1 MQLKPYQTDAVKSL
15 LERSGRFLRQNGGKK
30 MIFKSPT
37 GSGKTVMM
45 AELLKQL
52 ADSKTPRPLSF
63 IWAAPRQL
71 HIQSREKLENYYA
84 ESMALACSDFNG
96 LADRQIG
103 ENEVLF
109 LNWESI
115 RQRDK
120 NTIVKENER
129 DFYLDKVVENTRE
142 NGRDIVLVI
151 DESHHHATS
160 EISRQLIADI
170 APKLTIE
177 VSATPNMEGDDKFS
191 VPLEEVK
198 LAGMIKKSVL
208 LNENFKNLLAG
219 DKIKPGLLGKADTF
233 VLKQALAKRGELA
246 AAFHAAGVG
255 VNPLLCI
262 QLPDRKTQQED
273 DIKTGVVRTLKRAGI
288 TTANGKLAVYLSD
301 EKKNLENISRN
312 DNRAEVM
319 IFKQAIALGWDC
331 PRAHILVLFR
341 DWKSVVFSVQTL
353 GRIMR
358 MPQPDV
364 GHYGDEILNQGYVYT
379 NLPEITVSE
388 DVAGGYVSIHTSKRI
403 EAYAPIALSS
413 VHRRRQREKTR
424 LSPLFNK
431 LFLQAADEYGLA
443 EKLKMQNQKVQRQ
456 FIADYESSDIDV
468 LAGEQIT
475 GNVRADVID
484 DYGLQRLFD
493 YFVNANLS
501 PYYPEDRSI
510 GRVKDAIYDFFRV
523 RKGMDYANCFDA
535 IINIALSD
543 GNKPHIQRVLK
554 DAKDLYAAGTGG
566 REEPLQ
572 KTDPWELPQTINY
585 GDKHV
590 PRKADKSAMRPFYA
604 ANSESR
610 PEKEFID
617 FLENTASVKWWYKNG
632 EGESLYFAVPY
643 TENGGENPFYVDFIV
658 QFNDG
663 TIGLYDTKSGI
674 TADVA
679 KNKSDGLLA
688 YIRNA
693 NRKRKRGKL
702 TGGIVTPAS
711 RADYSQWKVYTG
723 RGAHMNSRDLSNW
736 DWLQL

>member
-1 MQLKPYQTDAVKSL
+1 MQLKPYQTEAVESL
-15 LERSGRFLRQNGGKK
+15 LARSGRLLRQNGDKK

-37 GSGKTVMM
+37 GSGKTVIM

-71 HIQSREKLENYYA
+71 HAQSRDKLENYYQD
-84 ESMALACSDFNG
+84 SMALGCSYFAELTG
-96 LADRQIG
+96 KQIG

-129 DFYLDKVVENTRE
+129 EFYLGKVVEDTRGG
-142 NGRDIVLVI
+142 GRDIVLVI

-177 VSATPNMEGDDKFS
+177 ASATPNLEADDMLS
-191 VPLEEVK
+191 VTLEDVK
-198 LAGMIKKSVL
+198 MAGMIKKSVL
-208 LNENFKNLLAG
+208 LNENFQNILSG

-233 VLKQALAKRGELA
+233 VLKQALAKREELA
-246 AAFHAAGVG
+246 AAFHAAGIG

-262 QLPDRKTQQED
+262 QLPDRKTRQED
-273 DIKTGVVRTLKRAGI
+273 DIKTAAVQTLKKAGI
-288 TTANGKLAVYLSD
+288 KTANGKLAIYLSD

-312 DNRAEVM
+312 DNKAEVM

-358 MPQPDV
+358 MPEPDV
-364 GHYGDEILNQGYVYT
+364 GHYGDEILNRGYVYT
-379 NLPEITVSE
+379 NLPEITVNE
-388 DVAGGYVSIHTSKRI
+388 DVAGGYVSIHTGRRI
-403 EAYAPIALSS
+403 KEYAPIALSS
-413 VHRRRQREKTR
+413 VHRLRQRGKTR
-424 LSPLFNK
+424 LSPFFNE
-431 LFLQAADEYGLA
+431 LFLQAADKYRLA

-456 FIADYESSDIDV
+456 FIADYESSDVDA
-468 LAGEQIT
+468 LSGEEIT
-475 GNVRADVID
+475 GGVRADVID
-484 DYGLQRLFD
+484 DDGLQRLFD
-493 YFVNANLS
+493 YFVSTNLS
-501 PYYPEDRSI
+501 PYYPEESSI
-510 GRVKDAIYDFFRV
+510 NRVKEAIYGFFLS
-523 RKGMDYANCFDA
+523 RKGMDYADCFDA

-543 GNKPHIQRVLK
+543 GNKPHIRRVLQ
-554 DAKDLYAAGTGG
+554 DAKDLYATGTGG
-566 REEPLQ
+566 GEESLQ

-585 GDKHV
+585 GGNHV
-590 PRKADKSAMRPFYA
+590 PRNADKSAMQPFYA
-604 ANSESR
+604 AKNESQL
-610 PEKEFID
+610 EKEFID
-617 FLENTASVKWWYKNG
+617 FLENAASVKWWYKNG
-632 EGESLYFAVPY
+632 DGESLYFAVPY
-643 TENGGENPFYVDFIV
+643 TENGGKNPFYVDFIV
-658 QFNDG
+658 LFNDG

-688 YIRNA
+688 YIRDA
-693 NRKRKRGKL
+693 NRKRKSGKL
-702 TGGIVTPAS
+702 KGGIVTPAS
-711 RADYSQWKVYTG
+711 RADYSQWKVYFG
-723 RGAHMNSRDLSNW
+723 IGAHMNSRDLSNW